1 MLLPLQSVHYYYHYY
16 YFDFDFDFFFFGGGG
31 YSFFFFAPLIHPFQV
46 DPPFFFSFFFLS
58 LMS

>member
-16 YFDFDFDFFFFGGGG
+16 YFDFDFDFFFLGGGG

-46 DPPFFFSFFFLS
+46 DPPFFFSFFFCL
-58 LMS
+58 